1 MTGIAK
7 LFYGLQIILVLFIC
21 SSWFHFWH
29 YLLNICFLSDDSI
42 GILRR
47 FKKEDFTSA
56 YSSINS
62 FIFYLIIMHLLHE
75 QWMGFNLC
83 SKGAYSLVEVNW
95 PQYSAWVCKPM
106 CFYQGLRLQKRE
118 ELILRGRG
126 WVKGTEEACMKE
138 NRAWRR
144 RRQHEQ
150 RPGVG
155 GPAVDSGW
163 SWKGQTSWGECQD
176 MKLRDKQK
184 PVYEE
189 CHRPV
194 FFRGPFTCCS
204 PDGHSS
210 TGKEKR
216 TFGCSL
222 SFHFLVGITS
232 YTFYYNYMWKRI
244 YHYPCFMNEEL
255 DAQWFI

>member
-1 MTGIAK
+1 MTRIAK
-7 LFYGLQIILVLFIC
+7 LCHGLQITLVLFIC

-29 YLLNICFLSDDSI
+29 YLLNICFLSDDSV

-75 QWMGFNLC
+75 RWMGFNLC

-106 CFYQGLRLQKRE
+106 CFYQGLKLQKRE
-118 ELILRGRG
+118 ELILRGRR
-126 WVKGTEEACMKE
+126 WVKSTEEACMKE
-138 NRAWRR
+138 NRAWCRR
-144 RRQHEQ
+144 WQREQ
-150 RPGVG
+150 RPGVCG
-155 GPAVDSGW
+155 GPAVDAEW
-163 SWKGQTSWGECQD
+163 CWKGQASWGECQD
-176 MKLRDKQK
+176 MKLGDEQK

-189 CHRPV
+189 CHRPL

-216 TFGCSL
+216 TCGCSFIF
-222 SFHFLVGITS
+222 SFSLWYCFL
-232 YTFYYNYMWKRI
+232 Y
-244 YHYPCFMNEEL
+244 
-255 DAQWFI
+255 FIL